1 MINFV
6 AKRKL
11 FCSISIALLLVGV
24 VFGLIFGIDL
34 DIQFK
39 GGTIL
44 TYSFDGQVDADAFA
58 NVVEEQLQSSVS
70 IQEST
75 DVVTGKNS
83 FKVTLTETKSI
94 SSDELLALSA
104 KLNETFAGNNI
115 ETVSNNTVDPT
126 IGKEFLARSL
136 VAVAVASVLMIIYV
150 GLRFST
156 IGGWSAG
163 VMAVV
168 ALLHDVA
175 FVLATFIIFRMP
187 LNDNFIA
194 IVLTILGYSLNDT
207 IVIYDRIRE
216 NKRLYGKKQTI
227 GELVNLSINQSLTRS
242 INTSVMSV
250 LAMIVVLV
258 VALIYNVESIVTFAF
273 PMIIGM
279 IAGVYSSVCI
289 AGPLWVMW
297 QERKAAR

>member
-11 FCSISIALLLVGV
+11 YCSISIALLLVGV

-58 NVVEEQLQSSVS
+58 DVVEEQLQSAVS

-83 FKVTLTETKSI
+83 FKVTLAETKSI

-115 ETVSNNTVDPT
+115 EPVSNNTVDPT

-136 VAVAVASVLMIIYV
+136 VAVAVASILMIIYV

-175 FVLATFIIFRMP
+175 FVFITFVIFRMP

-216 NKRLYGKKQTI
+216 NKRLHGRKYTI

-250 LAMIVVLV
+250 LAMVVVLV
-258 VALIYNVESIVTFAF
+258 VALIFNVESIVSFAF

-289 AGPLWVMW
+289 AGPLWVWW
-297 QERKAAR
+297 QERKAAQ